1 MSRTSRP
8 GTEREWLICF
18 PQDSKKS
25 KSNKSCGSHSSQ
37 ALDLACGVLGWPWQ
51 LISSLGPSGAGNGT
65 CPRQLFL
72 KWENSWSAWLWELI
86 TEWTKAIVS
95 DIALFLD
102 NVCVQSRPS
111 WNFKKHGMTGE
122 YLRSFEVVDYYYFFH
137 FSPQSDTSTL
147 LTWPLFYSLVRLN
160 IVFTRGAF
168 HTQRAGIKSIFFFW
182 KGLSG
187 PLHIVLPLPL
197 VLAQGNSCTPQ
208 WQGITEQHSLGRLCM

>member
-1 MSRTSRP
+1 MLPIPKLVGLEGKRLKACFPLSRGWQEGGDGSCCSCHAMSRTSRP

-72 KWENSWSAWLWELI
+72 KWENSWFAWLWELI

-122 YLRSFEVVDYYYFFH
+122 YLRSFEVVDYFFFFR
-137 FSPQSDTSTL
+137 FSPQWDTSTL
-147 LTWPLFYSLVRLN
+147 LT
-160 IVFTRGAF
+160 
-168 HTQRAGIKSIFFFW
+168 
-182 KGLSG
+182 
-187 PLHIVLPLPL
+187 
-197 VLAQGNSCTPQ
+197 
-208 WQGITEQHSLGRLCM
+208 